1 MKDLKSTTQG
11 MLTQL
16 LEYTGGYNKIC
27 LQNENVSE
35 ILLALTV
42 INLANNSDFILST
55 FYLCNLY
62 YCQGLSTCCSRVLIF
77 FLWKIL
83 LYFISTTSRREAWRH
98 LSETSQ
104 PQSMFQGVWGTAMS
118 EGNAWEG
125 ELLALIWLRHT
136 EGALNLESSS
146 LVSVT
151 RSSYGS

>member
-55 FYLCNLY
+55 FYLCNPY

-77 FLWKIL
+77 FLQKVL
-83 LYFISTTSRREAWRH
+83 LYFISTTSRREA
-98 LSETSQ
+98 
-104 PQSMFQGVWGTAMS
+104 
-118 EGNAWEG
+118 
-125 ELLALIWLRHT
+125 
-136 EGALNLESSS
+136 
-146 LVSVT
+146 
-151 RSSYGS
+151 